1 MSATGVSSQIRVT
14 GSEDLAIFT
23 EASNTLWMAELET
36 FTPYA
41 VNTVRLD
48 PNSGNAFKSN
58 GTLTINGHGYGDLI
72 STIYAEIDAPAIT
85 TNNGTDA
92 YYVNEFGFAAIKDY
106 SIRVGTQQCEKKHG
120 RWAQAIIEYLYPEG
134 MRWEEGVGK
143 FKKEIQL
150 IQNAKS
156 DNRYFVPLLLSQTRW
171 SHCAIPTVSI
181 HHSTV
186 NYIINLNPLSDCVQN
201 SGNPSAMP
209 YVFGTSSALVD
220 SNLSFYL
227 WTSNI
232 FLDDCERALFLVA
245 DLKYITTDT
254 QEVTKDLTSNATI
267 TVDQIGFQ
275 HPMKYL
281 IWFLRRAEAI
291 DGTTFQ
297 RGKIGRKDPF
307 SYAANHGGESMS
319 QPNLL
324 MNSQTSWDVTNTPP
338 LWFRLIKSRE
348 SFPNVSKQGPK
359 YLWAFGPGCD
369 GWNVIK
375 TLNLSRVDQIKF
387 IVKNNNTAFTTGI
400 FYLYGENV
408 NVFVVMGGVGGN
420 PFGSSSG

>member
-1 MSATGVSSQIRVT
+1 
-14 GSEDLAIFT
+14 
-23 EASNTLWMAELET
+23 
-36 FTPYA
+36 
-41 VNTVRLD
+41 
-48 PNSGNAFKSN
+48 
-58 GTLTINGHGYGDLI
+58 
-72 STIYAEIDAPAIT
+72 
-85 TNNGTDA
+85 
-92 YYVNEFGFAAIKDY
+92 
-106 SIRVGTQQCEKKHG
+106 
-120 RWAQAIIEYLYPEG
+120 
-134 MRWEEGVGK
+134 
-143 FKKEIQL
+143 
-150 IQNAKS
+150 
-156 DNRYFVPLLLSQTRW
+156 
-171 SHCAIPTVSI
+171 
-181 HHSTV
+181 
-186 NYIINLNPLSDCVQN
+186 
-201 SGNPSAMP
+201 MP